1 VAHNVDLTELLDGAV
16 AADTPA
22 DVALAV
28 EEAALQDA
36 HLVYESQL
44 LG

>member
-1 VAHNVDLTELLDGAV
+1 VAHNVDLIELLAGAV
-16 AADTPA
+16 DADIPA
-22 DVALAV
+22 DVALVV

-36 HLVYESQL
+36 HLVYESQP